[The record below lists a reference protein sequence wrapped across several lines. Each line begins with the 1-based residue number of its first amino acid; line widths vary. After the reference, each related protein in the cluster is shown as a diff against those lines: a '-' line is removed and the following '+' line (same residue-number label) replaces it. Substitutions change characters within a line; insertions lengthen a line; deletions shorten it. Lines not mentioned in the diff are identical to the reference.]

1 MKIRSFACTALTA
14 GLAFTTLQTTAATK
28 GPSVQALLGAVRYDD
43 LIIESASG
51 TSSQAIDI
59 STLPQFGGVWS
70 TAAKGDKIQ
79 FGLECSFL
87 MGFNYGSVSYSPTPA
102 SNVYAEYSLWTF
114 DLAGGLYANTFLG
127 KEEKVRIY
135 AAGGPLLMTALSYS
149 ESYHQNLI
157 GADNY
162 YRNNENSFGYG
173 LYARTG
179 VEIRVNEYGMLGLGV
194 RGTWVNTDLS
204 TISDLTGIGA
214 FVTYTAGL

>member
-1 MKIRSFACTALTA
+1 MKIRTHAAITIIIA
-14 GLAFTTLQTTAATK
+14 GLTVTTMQAAATS
-28 GPSVQALLGAVRYDD
+28 GPTVQALLGAVRYDD

-194 RGTWVNTDLS
+194 RGTWVDTDLGS
-204 TISDLTGIGA
+204 INDLTGIGA